1 MARKK
6 FWAML
11 AAGTVCGI
19 LVVAAGVKL
28 TSTTTFCLSCH
39 EMRVYQQE
47 LAMSP
52 HARDASGQT
61 IGCSR
66 CHIPNAHVVRM
77 LGAKAWMG
85 LKDVWMHSTG
95 DVVDLDRAAMQSVAR
110 RFTDDSNCRGCHQ
123 DLMRNA
129 SNTAPNSVYGQL
141 SHANYLGQNGKSPS
155 GCVYCHRNVAHLPKF
170 DERIPN
176 NQKFAMKLRG
186 ERS

>member
-1 MARKK
+1 MGRKK
-6 FWAML
+6 FWASL
-11 AAGTVCGI
+11 AAGAICGV

-52 HARDASGQT
+52 HAKDASGAE

-85 LKDVWMHSTG
+85 MKDIWLHSTG
-95 DVVDLDRAAMQSVAR
+95 DVTELDRAAMQPVAR
-110 RFTDDSNCRGCHQ
+110 RFTDDSNCRQCHQ

-129 SNTAPNSVYGQL
+129 KNTAENSVYGKL
-141 SHANYLGQNGKSPS
+141 SHANYLGENGKSPT
-155 GCVYCHRNVAHLPKF
+155 GCVGCHRNMAHLPKF
-170 DERIPN
+170 DRRIPIN
-176 NQKFAMKLRG
+176 REFAMRLGG
-186 ERS
+186 E

>member
-1 MARKK
+1 MPRKK
-6 FWAML
+6 FWAVL
-11 AAGTVCGI
+11 ATGALCGI

-52 HARDASGQT
+52 HAKDASGQP
-61 IGCSR
+61 IGCSN

-85 LKDVWMHSTG
+85 MKDIWMHSTG
-95 DVVDLDRAAMQSVAR
+95 DVVDLDRAGMQAVAR
-110 RFTDDSNCRGCHQ
+110 RFTDDSNCRACHK

-129 SNTAPNSVYGQL
+129 RNTAANSQYGQL
-141 SHANYLGQNGKSPS
+141 SHANYLGENGKSSS
-155 GCVYCHRNVAHLPKF
+155 GCVGCHRNLAHLPVF

-176 NQKFAMKLRG
+176 NRDFAMKLRRDG
-186 ERS
+186 